1 MCVLSGQPNL
11 KTITKPTNEP
21 ETIRETNC
29 LCLTYN
35 MPSRKKQQTLKH
47 KRKKTPN
54 SYQFF
59 RNLQMQEDET
69 LNLKE
74 SMGLSCADHIG
85 TIILNLK
92 TELKELF
99 FPVIARFEGQA
110 PSNEPGHRD
119 ATSDGKRKL
128 SC

>member
-1 MCVLSGQPNL
+1 
-11 KTITKPTNEP
+11 
-21 ETIRETNC
+21 
-29 LCLTYN
+29 
-35 MPSRKKQQTLKH
+35 
-47 KRKKTPN
+47 
-54 SYQFF
+54 
-59 RNLQMQEDET
+59 MQEDET